1 MQAELLLPD
10 AVSLRLDSWAVEG
23 EVLVIRA
30 STTQPVVHC
39 PDCRQPSKA
48 VHSYYKRKPADVT
61 CASYPMRI
69 ELCVRRFYC
78 HTESCERTSF
88 AERIPTIVTPYAR
101 RTGRLVR
108 DQTQVAFVAGG
119 EAGSRLLTLLRMRA
133 SPDTLLRLIRRT
145 PLPAVPPS
153 RMLGI
158 DDWARCKGQTYGTIL
173 VDLERHQAIDLLP
186 DRSAESLARW
196 LLDHPGIELISRN
209 RAPEYIKGAT
219 LGAPTAVQVADR
231 FHLLLNLREA
241 LERFLTRKSACLR
254 AATQTP
260 RPEPGSSPPPELT
273 AEAGVGPRLTLAEQ
287 DKRVRRQRRQER
299 YESVHQL
306 YQQGFS
312 RREISRQL
320 DLGYRTV
327 GKYLAV
333 DSCPFYPEGRRG
345 KSKLDRYLNYLQ
357 AQWWA
362 GHHNASQL
370 WREICHQGFT
380 GSRGLVAQWAAQA
393 RKALPSKTSSNLT
406 TQPQQKASM
415 APHQAS
421 WLLVKTDKNLSQEEQ
436 AALQRMTTVDTQVA
450 QVRALAQSFIAMVKD
465 RQPQNLGPWLKSIAD
480 SGISTLQRF
489 ADGLR
494 KDLEAV
500 KAALTLPWSQGQVEG
515 WVNKLKF
522 IKRSMYGRANFDL
535 LRQRVLAA

>member
-1 MQAELLLPD
+1 MQAELLLPGS
-10 AVSLRLDSWAVEG
+10 ASLRLDSWAVEG
-23 EVLVIRA
+23 EVLVLRA
-30 STTQPVVHC
+30 STTQPVVYC
-39 PDCRQPSKA
+39 PDCGQPSKA
-48 VHSYYKRKPADVT
+48 VHSYYTRKPADVA
-61 CASYPMRI
+61 CAGFPMCI
-69 ELCVRRFYC
+69 EMCVRRFYC
-78 HTESCERTSF
+78 YTETCGRTTF
-88 AERIPTIVTPYAR
+88 AERIPSTVAPYAR
-101 RTGRLVR
+101 RTSRLVR

-145 PLPAVPPS
+145 PTPAVPPS

-158 DDWARCKGQTYGTIL
+158 DDWALCRGQSYGTIL
-173 VDLERHQAIDLLP
+173 VDLERHRAIDLLP

-196 LLDHPGIELISRN
+196 LLDHPGVELISRD

-219 LGAPTAVQVADR
+219 LGAPTAIQVADR
-231 FHLLLNLREA
+231 FHLLLNLRET
-241 LERFLTRKSACLR
+241 LERLLTAKSACLR
-254 AATQTP
+254 AAAQAP
-260 RPEPGSSPPPELT
+260 RPAPSSTPPPGPSSN
-273 AEAGVGPRLTLAEQ
+273 AGVRPKLTLAEQ
-287 DKRVRRQRRQER
+287 DKQARRQRRQER
-299 YESVHQL
+299 YKLVHQL
-306 YQQGFS
+306 HQQGFS

-327 GKYLAV
+327 GKYLAAE
-333 DSCPFYPEGRRG
+333 SCPFYPEGRRG
-345 KSKLDRYLNYLQ
+345 KSKLDRYLSYLRG
-357 AQWWA
+357 QWQA

-380 GSRGLVAQWAAQA
+380 GSRGLVAQWAARA
-393 RKALPSKTSSNLT
+393 RKALPSKTSSKPT
-406 TQPQQKASM
+406 TQPPSKPSL
-415 APHQAS
+415 APRQAS
-421 WLLVKTDKNLSQEEQ
+421 WLLVKTDQELSQEEQ
-436 AALQRMTTVDTQVA
+436 ATLHRMTTVDAQVA
-450 QVRALAQSFIAMVKD
+450 QVRALAQSFIAMVKA
-465 RQPQNLGPWLKSIAD
+465 RQPEHLGPWLKSVAD
-480 SGISTLQRF
+480 SGISALQRF

>member
-10 AVSLRLDSWAVEG
+10 AASLRLDAWTVEG
-23 EVLVIRA
+23 EVLVLRA

-39 PDCRQPSKA
+39 PDCSLPSRS
-48 VHSYYKRKPADVT
+48 VHSYYRRKPADVA

-78 HTESCERTSF
+78 HTESCGRTTF
-88 AERIPTIVTPYAR
+88 AERIPTIVAPYAR
-101 RTGRLVR
+101 RTSRLVR

-119 EAGSRLLTLLRMRA
+119 EAGSRLLSLLRMRA
-133 SPDTLLRLIRRT
+133 SPDTLLRMMRRT
-145 PLPAVPPS
+145 PIPAAPPS
-153 RMLGI
+153 RKLGI
-158 DDWARCKGQTYGTIL
+158 DDWALCKGQRYGTIL

-196 LLDHPGIELISRN
+196 LLDHPGIELISRD

-219 LGAPTAVQVADR
+219 LGAPTAVQVAVR

-241 LERFLTRKSACLR
+241 LGRFMTRKSACLR
-254 AATQTP
+254 AAAQAP
-260 RPEPGSSPPPELT
+260 RPRPTSSPPPEPPSKT
-273 AEAGVGPRLTLAEQ
+273 DVGPKLTLAEQ
-287 DKRVRRQRRQER
+287 DKQTRRQCRQER
-299 YESVHQL
+299 YEAVHQL
-306 YQQGFS
+306 QQQGFS

-327 GKYLAV
+327 GKYLAAE
-333 DSCPFYPEGRRG
+333 SCPFYPEERRG
-345 KSKLDRYLNYLQ
+345 KSKLDRYLSYLQ
-357 AQWWA
+357 AQWQV
-362 GHHNASQL
+362 GRHNASQL

-393 RKALPSKTSSNLT
+393 RKALPSKISSNRT
-406 TQPQQKASM
+406 PQTLPKASM
-415 APHQAS
+415 APQQAS
-421 WLLVKTDKNLSQEEQ
+421 WLLVKTDQALSQEEQ
-436 AALQRMTTVDTQVA
+436 AALQRMTTVDAQVA
-450 QVRALAQSFIAMVKD
+450 QVRALAQSFVAMVKD
-465 RQPQNLGPWLKSIAD
+465 RQPQNLAPWLKSVAD
-480 SGISTLQRF
+480 SGISALQRF

-494 KDLEAV
+494 RDLEAV

-522 IKRSMYGRANFDL
+522 IKRAMDGRANFDL
-535 LRQRVLAA
+535 LRQRILAA